1 VIRLYRFLRPFFVA
15 LVASVV
21 LIFLQSLAQLYLPSL
36 MADIVDHGIA
46 RKNEDYILHT
56 GEFMLLIT
64 LGGMI
69 CSIAAAY
76 LSSRIA
82 AGFGRDVR
90 AKLFS
95 RVETFSLHEFD
106 QFGTATLITRTT
118 NDVTQVQMVTL
129 VILRMMIS
137 APIMAIGGII
147 MAFRQDR
154 PLTLV
159 LAVAIPVLVTAIVLI
174 ARASIPLFRAMQTKL
189 DRLNLVM
196 REGLTGIRVIRA
208 FNRVEYQT
216 GRFDAA
222 NADLTDNAIR
232 ANRIVAFLMPILMLV
247 MNLTSLAIL
256 WFGAVRINS
265 GEMQVGSLIAFMQYA
280 MQIMFSFLMVS
291 MLFVMIPRAAAAADR
306 INAVLDTVPD
316 ITDPSTPIG
325 VIAVGA
331 APVADASVGAVPS
344 GGLRIPPAG
353 PVSPDG
359 RAPGASPTAPYTVEF
374 RDVTFSYP
382 GAEQPALSHISFHA
396 GLGEVTAIIGGTGS
410 GKSTL
415 VKLIPRFYD
424 VDSGSVLVD
433 GVDVRAMSQQAL
445 RAKIGLVPQQT
456 VLFSGTV
463 ADNIRYGDQNA
474 SNEELMDA
482 AKIAQAAEF
491 ITGLSDGLGAVVAQ
505 GGSNFSGGQK
515 QRLSIA
521 RAVARRPE
529 IYIFDDSFSALDFK
543 TDARVRAALR
553 RETASSTVVMVAQ
566 RVATVMDADRII
578 VLDEGHIAGIGTHP
592 ELMRDCEVYRE
603 IVASQLS
610 AEEVA

>member
-1 VIRLYRFLRPFFVA
+1 MIRLYRFLRPYSPVLA
-15 LVASVV
+15 ASVV
-21 LIFLQSLAQLYLPSL
+21 LLFLQTLSQLYLPSL
-36 MADIVDHGIA
+36 TADIVDHGIA
-46 RKNEDYILHT
+46 RKNETYILHT
-56 GEFMLLIT
+56 GEIMLLIT
-64 LGGMI
+64 IGGML
-69 CSIAAAY
+69 CSIVAAY

-90 AKLFS
+90 ARLFA

-106 QFGTATLITRTT
+106 RFGTATLITRTT

-137 APIMAIGGII
+137 APIMAIGGIVL
-147 MAFRQDR
+147 AFEQDR

-159 LAVAIPVLVTAIVLI
+159 LAVAIPVLVGAIALI
-174 ARASIPLFRAMQTKL
+174 ARATIPLFSAMQGKL

-208 FNRVEYQT
+208 FNRVAYQT
-216 GRFDAA
+216 RRFDDA
-222 NADLTDNAIR
+222 NDDLTDNAIR
-232 ANRIVAFLMPILMLV
+232 ANRIASLLMPILMLV
-247 MNLTSLAIL
+247 MNLTTVAIL
-256 WFGAVRINS
+256 WFGAVRINN
-265 GEMQVGSLIAFMQYA
+265 GDMQVGSLIAFMQYA

-291 MLFVMIPRAAAAADR
+291 MLFVMIPRAAASADR
-306 INAVLDTVPD
+306 INAVLDTVPE
-316 ITDPSTPIG
+316 ITDPLVPVTP
-325 VIAVGA
+325 V
-331 APVADASVGAVPS
+331 VAGTRSGPPFTPNGDVPASPN
-344 GGLRIPPAG
+344 
-353 PVSPDG
+353 
-359 RAPGASPTAPYTVEF
+359 GASPSSLHTVEF

-382 GAEQPALSHISFHA
+382 GAEQPALCHISFHA

-415 VKLIPRFYD
+415 IKLIPRFYD

-433 GVDVRAMSQQAL
+433 GVDVREMSQQAL
-445 RAKIGLVPQQT
+445 RARIGLVPQQT
-456 VLFSGTV
+456 VLFAGTV
-463 ADNIRYGDQNA
+463 ADNIRYGNQGAGD
-474 SNEELMDA
+474 EELMHA
-482 AKIAQAAEF
+482 AEIAQAAEF
-491 ITGLSDGLGAVVAQ
+491 VSGLGDGFAAIVAQ

-521 RAVARRPE
+521 RAVVRKPE

-543 TDARVRAALR
+543 TDARVRAALK
-553 RETASSTVVMVAQ
+553 RETADSTVIIVAQ

-578 VLDEGHIAGIGTHP
+578 VLDDGEIAGMGTHR